1 MADIQKLAERLQE
14 IAGRAAQARVPDGA
28 ELIGTVTAVCL
39 VGRRNKRCRIYVDG
53 ELLTECNPDIV
64 HEFGLGRG
72 TPPTAPLLE
81 AVEAAE
87 ARLQMRRHA
96 LAFVAFKPRTEEQAR
111 KRLREHGYNDA
122 LVEAGIAFLYEFDY
136 LDDRRYARLYAEEQ
150 LRLGK
155 KGLRRIKHDLQQ
167 RGVQPDLCDEVL
179 RDLNTAAD
187 ESERAIEAA
196 RRRLPQLKHKEPQKQ
211 RSSLHAWLLRRGFG
225 FDDVRLALNDVFA
238 EEE

>member
-1 MADIQKLAERLQE
+1 MSDIQKLAERLQE
-14 IAGRAAQARVPDGA
+14 ITSRGEQARVPDGA
-28 ELIGTVTAVCL
+28 EIIGTISAVRL
-39 VGRRNKRCRIYVDG
+39 VGRRNKRCRIFVNG

-72 TPPTAPLLE
+72 TPLTAPLLE
-81 AVEAAE
+81 EVEAAE

-96 LAFVAFKPRTEEQAR
+96 LAYVAFKPRTEQQAR
-111 KRLREHGYNDA
+111 KRLREHGYNDK

-136 LDDRRYARLYAEEQ
+136 LDDRRYARMFAEEQ

-167 RGVQPDLCDEVL
+167 RGILADLCDEVL
-179 RDLNTAAD
+179 RDLNTAGD
-187 ESERAIEAA
+187 ESERAVAAA
-196 RRRLPQLKHKEPQKQ
+196 RRRLPQLKHKELQKQ

-225 FDDVRLALNDVFA
+225 YDDVRLALNTVFA